1 MDTLF
6 DQSPDLSNAFLYLD
20 NYIQTTNTG
29 LPPMFADVWRKEQ
42 LDMIKTCKKEQCF
55 TIDVMTQ
62 DCRDCLTVYF
72 FPTVLIEQ
80 LRMNYELNPKFSMK
94 KHPFS
99 PDVLYTM
106 KHSQLVPTYASIGKI
121 IKAYEKKPVF
131 KEVSLEME
139 QESLM
144 EEKRQLLLVK
154 QKLEVMKR
162 QLDLERS
169 EFEQEKL
176 KQQTDVLKDLHD
188 YFHLYG
194 PSRKDTE

>member
-20 NYIQTTNTG
+20 NYIQTTKTG
-29 LPPMFADVWRKEQ
+29 LPPMVEAVWRKEQ
-42 LDMIKTCKKEQCF
+42 VEMFDTCKKERCF
-55 TIDVMTQ
+55 TIDVKTQ
-62 DCRDCLTVYF
+62 DGKDCLRIYF
-72 FPTVLIEQ
+72 FPTVLIQEFR
-80 LRMNYELNPKFSMK
+80 LNYQYNPSFSFM
-94 KHPFS
+94 KHPLS

-106 KHSQLVPTYASIGKI
+106 KHSQLVPHDASIGKI
-121 IKAYEKKPVF
+121 IKAYEKRPVF

-139 QESLM
+139 RESLM